1 MGQTTSGGPTSNYSC
16 SGELIWVK
24 GQQQGKASSQITSNA
39 HRGQQKLTASQPG
52 HFHSGQ
58 QVEILLVDDPQK
70 TLLQYL
76 YAGDTWGY
84 EQNKEANSDQHG
96 VSDRF
101 NYRRSANNLLIVL
114 FDSTFGLTGS
124 LKSVI
129 AN

>member
-58 QVEILLVDDPQK
+58 QVEILLAMPQK
-70 TLLQYL
+70 TPLQYL
-76 YAGDTWGY
+76 YAGDTGDTSKIKKPIRISMVC
-84 EQNKEANSDQHG
+84 QVVLITGDQ
-96 VSDRF
+96 
-101 NYRRSANNLLIVL
+101 
-114 FDSTFGLTGS
+114 LTTY
-124 LKSVI
+124 
-129 AN
+129 